1 MSWNT
6 QVIEDEYVKL
16 TVDAAAWSAELKAVP
31 KGDTVIGIDHFT
43 VKPTETAVSED
54 YHAEYSTYTESRPFF
69 GFAGGVD
76 NTLLENTN
84 YDIVLAYDLYKNGS
98 VTEYN
103 RLLGVRI
110 STVSR
115 QESGESVIESE
126 LPIEDMNG
134 FADYREA
141 AVSFGVNLRQY
152 GGGEIKVTAVI
163 TGAEKTVTVTK
174 ENMLCFRTTK
184 TDIYGD
190 SYKADIYTVSFRKK
204 DIGYGPFHAAVTVEY
219 LASART
225 FTTTGSYDGILPFSF
240 YYLKDKGIFKITA
253 DEWNELNE
261 DLYKRLKKRG
271 TTLEEPEKVSRGQK
285 FETGIIQ
292 AITSLFYALYTS
304 GIALPGPD
312 FRVFS
317 TVSFGTRPENGVS
330 AYELLR
336 KFETWANAVFQA

>member
-16 TVDAAAWSAELKAVP
+16 TVNAAAWSAELKAVP
-31 KGDTVIGIDHFT
+31 KGNTVIGIDHFT
-43 VKPTETAVSED
+43 VIRTETNVSED
-54 YHAEYSTYTESRPFF
+54 YHVEYNTYTESRPFLS
-69 GFAGGVD
+69 FAGGVN

-84 YDIVLAYDLYKNGS
+84 YEIVLAYDLYKNGS

-115 QESGESVIESE
+115 EESGESVIESK
-126 LPIEDMNG
+126 LPIEEMTG
-134 FADYREA
+134 FVGYRKA
-141 AVSFGVNLRQY
+141 AVSFYVNLRQY

-163 TGAEKTVTVTK
+163 TGAEKVLTVTK

-184 TDIYGD
+184 TNVYGD
-190 SYKADIYTVSFRKK
+190 SYKADVYTVSFEKK
-204 DIGYGPFHAAVTVEY
+204 DIGYGAFHVAVTVKY
-219 LASART
+219 IASTQT
-225 FTTTGSYDGILPFSF
+225 FTTTGAYDGILPFSF

-253 DEWNELNE
+253 DEWNELSE

-271 TTLEEPEKVSRGQK
+271 TTLEAPEKVTEGQIFSTQNIADVK
-285 FETGIIQ
+285 R
-292 AITSLFYALYTS
+292 LFYALYTS
-304 GIALPGPD
+304 GITLPNPD

-317 TVSFGTRPENGVS
+317 TGSIGTRPENGVS

-336 KFETWANAVFQA
+336 QFETWANAAFQA

>member
-1 MSWNT
+1 MGFFECGRYGISGQSYGIGGVFFMSWNT

-54 YHAEYSTYTESRPFF
+54 YYAEYSTYTESRPFF

-115 QESGESVIESE
+115 EESGESVIESE

-174 ENMLCFRTTK
+174 ESMLCFRT
-184 TDIYGD
+184 
-190 SYKADIYTVSFRKK
+190 A
-204 DIGYGPFHAAVTVEY
+204 
-219 LASART
+219 
-225 FTTTGSYDGILPFSF
+225 
-240 YYLKDKGIFKITA
+240 
-253 DEWNELNE
+253 
-261 DLYKRLKKRG
+261 
-271 TTLEEPEKVSRGQK
+271 KVDVC
-285 FETGIIQ
+285 
-292 AITSLFYALYTS
+292 LLYTS
-304 GIALPGPD
+304 SCKKNSLGAGYLFYIARSLTTVTELELPDTAMTSSQATTQTFTSCTALENIKITGVIANTGFD
-312 FRVFS
+312 LHWS
-317 TVSFGTRPENGVS
+317 TKLTIESLTSILS
-330 AYELLR
+330 ALSKDCLLYTST
-336 KFETWANAVFQA
+336 FV